1 MLPPKTVSIEDRYS
15 CERQT
20 EQSIEG
26 QLRIC
31 NEFAEK
37 NDLRIVDT
45 YIDRAMTGTN
55 DHRPEFQRML
65 SDSDKP
71 QIWDIV
77 LVYALDRFGRNS
89 IEVAV
94 NKQRLKKNN
103 KILISATQRTS
114 MNIDGSQNLDGII
127 LENVMIGLAEYY
139 SAELSQKIRRGM
151 NESRQKGNYTG
162 GFVLFG
168 YRVENKKLVIHEDE
182 AQIVRQIFS
191 DYASN
196 KKVTNILK
204 ELQDKN
210 GLIIRYYKCNSKKR
224 KKQDCSLNAF
234 RKEVIESLVI
244 NTTLEV
250 FASDTNLRTL
260 AEKIAERQLIRLNN
274 CSVLNILQEE
284 HTKVSQAIE
293 NILKNAEQGL
303 ITKSIQERLQQLE
316 EKQSSLHEKIE
327 IEKSKTRLVLKPED
341 ITQYIRK
348 ALQKKPREL
357 IDLLVKEVIVFN
369 DKIQIIYNYT
379 KNPDDLDHQDFIFYS
394 TNSIFKLIRKKS
406 YIPEET
412 VSCEYKIEC
421 IA

>member
-15 CERQT
+15 CERQN
-20 EQSIEG
+20 EQPIEG

-31 NEFAEK
+31 EKYAEDNGLK
-37 NDLRIVDT
+37 IVES
-45 YIDRAMTGTN
+45 YIDRATTGTN
-55 DHRPEFQRML
+55 DNRPAFQKML
-65 SDSDKP
+65 SDCEKAL
-71 QIWDIV
+71 WDIV
-77 LVYALDRFGRNS
+77 LVYAIDRFGRNS

-127 LENVMIGLAEYY
+127 LENVMIRLAEYY

-284 HTKVSQAIE
+284 HTKVSQAIG

-369 DKIQIIYNYT
+369 DKIQIIYSQVPPA
-379 KNPDDLDHQDFIFYS
+379 KP
-394 TNSIFKLIRKKS
+394 
-406 YIPEET
+406 
-412 VSCEYKIEC
+412 V
-421 IA
+421 A